1 MIGRPAGRGALIPA
15 YRQKR
20 GGVRRL
26 KLPPPSRS
34 DVPEYIRLRRE
45 LEEAAGRIN
54 GRFAE
59 FDWVPLRYLNRPFNR
74 TVLASVFR
82 TSRIGLVTPFRD
94 GMNLVAKE
102 YVAAQAAEN
111 PGVLVLSRFAGA
123 AQQLEGAVVVN
134 PYDVQ
139 GVADGI
145 QLGLKMDLAERQSR
159 WRSMMTTLQHED
171 LTAWRQRFVAMLAG
185 TPAALSVRRT
195 ATGTYVQS
203 LAANAA
209 GTA

>member
-1 MIGRPAGRGALIPA
+1 
-15 YRQKR
+15 
-20 GGVRRL
+20 
-26 KLPPPSRS
+26 
-34 DVPEYIRLRRE
+34 
-45 LEEAAGRIN
+45 
-54 GRFAE
+54 
-59 FDWVPLRYLNRPFNR
+59 PFNR
-74 TVLASVFR
+74 RVLAALYRASK
-82 TSRIGLVTPFRD
+82 IGLVTPFRD

-102 YVAAQAAEN
+102 YVAAQAPEN

-159 WRSMMTTLQHED
+159 WRSMMTTLQHEN

-185 TPAALSVRRT
+185 TPPVASVRRT
-195 ATGTYVQS
+195 ATGTYVQA

-209 GTA
+209 GLP